1 MSDVIGNEG
10 TRAALVFH
18 VIADAPDASPPP
30 TVACQDSFLD
40 ARLRLW
46 KKFLSC
52 RGLHF
57 SASSSLGIDCDP
69 APPPRSRSRHLP
81 HLSLQPSTPQ
91 VNRSTV
97 DNLNASSALDSS
109 PALQILEGCCQ
120 GPPPTRKH
128 VGKLFEAG
136 SSHPPEPPSPKPPSN
151 PTTTTFPPDPLLWDH
166 SLPPDTSPSQERI
179 PPLGAQKIWEQKAIR
194 TLSAAETVGRTAEE

>member
-1 MSDVIGNEG
+1 M
-10 TRAALVFH
+10 VFH
-18 VIADAPDASPPP
+18 VIADAPDP
-30 TVACQDSFLD
+30 TVACQDSFSGCKAETLEKVSQLQGL
-40 ARLRLW
+40 A
-46 KKFLSC
+46 FLC
-52 RGLHF
+52 I
-57 SASSSLGIDCDP
+57 ASLGIDCDP

-120 GPPPTRKH
+120 GPPSTRKH
-128 VGKLFEAG
+128 VGKLLEAG

-179 PPLGAQKIWEQKAIR
+179 PPLGAQEIWEQKAIR
-194 TLSAAETVGRTAEE
+194 TLSAAETVGRTAEERQW